1 MLIICP
7 EATCRAQN
15 EASNTKCIRCNA
27 PLEAYVQLL
36 THPNHL
42 FNQGLLMAR
51 SNKLGE
57 ARDLFAAVVYWCP
70 NDLEARNALALA
82 CFAQK
87 DFTEAQK
94 QWNLVLV
101 QSRDDKLAKQGIE
114 AVQQVQHEQHG
125 SAQSQ
130 DKKGKHNKQE
140 VLLHS
145 SAQPQG
151 KGGKHNKHNK
161 QVASI
166 IVNKHMR

>member
-1 MLIICP
+1 MLIVCP

-70 NDLEARNALALA
+70 NDLEARNALALV

-94 QWNLVLV
+94 QWDKVLA
-101 QSRDDKLAKQGIE
+101 QSSDDKLAKQGVE
-114 AVQQVQHEQHG
+114 AVQQRQHG
-125 SAQSQ
+125 SAQPQ
-130 DKKGKHNKQE
+130 DKKGKHSKQE

-145 SAQPQG
+145 SAQSQG
-151 KGGKHNKHNK
+151 KGGKNSKHNK
-161 QVASI
+161 QVANI
-166 IVNKHMR
+166 IVSKHLR

>member
-1 MLIICP
+1 MLIVCP

-15 EASNTKCIRCNA
+15 EASNTKCMRCDA

-82 CFAQK
+82 CFALN
-87 DFTEAQK
+87 DYAEAQK
-94 QWNLVLV
+94 QWNLVLA
-101 QSRDDKLAKQGIE
+101 QSRDDKLAKQGVE
-114 AVQQVQHEQHG
+114 AVQQGQHG
-125 SAQSQ
+125 SAQPQ
-130 DKKGKHNKQE
+130 DKKGKHSKQE
-140 VLLHS
+140 ALLHS

-151 KGGKHNKHNK
+151 KRGKHNKHNK
-161 QVASI
+161 QVADM